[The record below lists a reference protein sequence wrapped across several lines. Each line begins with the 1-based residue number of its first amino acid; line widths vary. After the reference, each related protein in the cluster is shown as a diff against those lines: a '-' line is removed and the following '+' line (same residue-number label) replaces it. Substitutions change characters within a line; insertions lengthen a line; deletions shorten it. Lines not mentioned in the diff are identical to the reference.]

1 MNAASRPLVG
11 VVAALAVA
19 AAACGSSTS
28 KSSPQGAA
36 SSGGQSASSAGA
48 PTSAGPTVDANELTA
63 LAKAAAGKAGAPV
76 KVPPKTI
83 GYLRYVAAA
92 PADQRVYEAAVAAA
106 AVLGWKVIPCDGAG
120 DPTKL
125 AACGNT
131 LLNQKIDALLDD
143 GVPPSII
150 ATSLARAKAAG
161 IPTLYSGGTVDNAAS
176 YSAGYV
182 PPDGQMGEVLANY
195 VTSQLKGKSGGVI
208 VQGFPTSW
216 GIQRVDALKTAAKAA
231 NISIDSQQDADGTN
245 LVAGTQA
252 QMAAQLNAHP
262 NAKGMWITFE
272 TAVIGAA
279 QAVQAKSPGKKFPQ
293 RPLLVTF
300 YANLPTIQL
309 IRAGKVDAAI
319 EDSLEWSSWVAMDQ
333 MAEFFARKTPFAKD
347 VRPDYGKGLDFWRP
361 TLVTKDNA
369 PSEGQLVTPPV
380 DFTTFFKA
388 KWKTEFNAAG

>member
-182 PPDGQMGEVLANY
+182 PPDGQMDPQDPGSTRLARQAPP
-195 VTSQLKGKSGGVI
+195 VHG
-208 VQGFPTSW
+208 
-216 GIQRVDALKTAAKAA
+216 AL
-231 NISIDSQQDADGTN
+231 
-245 LVAGTQA
+245 
-252 QMAAQLNAHP
+252 HP
-262 NAKGMWITFE
+262 D
-272 TAVIGAA
+272 
-279 QAVQAKSPGKKFPQ
+279 
-293 RPLLVTF
+293 LLVLDQPGETVLRLRHRRP
-300 YANLPTIQL
+300 APTQ
-309 IRAGKVDAAI
+309 
-319 EDSLEWSSWVAMDQ
+319 
-333 MAEFFARKTPFAKD
+333 
-347 VRPDYGKGLDFWRP
+347 
-361 TLVTKDNA
+361 
-369 PSEGQLVTPPV
+369 
-380 DFTTFFKA
+380 
-388 KWKTEFNAAG
+388 